1 MNDKERMDFEIEQRL
16 SSEVWD
22 ASVARR
28 VNASAKRR
36 RVSRI
41 AVFTGSF
48 AAAAL
53 AAAVLSF
60 ALMRPDAVSAEGSIV
75 LQQVRGS
82 YNVSLGIPASA
93 DVDPVDAEIDEA
105 LWSR

>member
-1 MNDKERMDFEIEQRL
+1 MNDIERMNYEIEARL
-16 SSEVWD
+16 SSELWD

-28 VNASAKRR
+28 INASARSRR
-36 RVSRI
+36 SSRI

-60 ALMRPDAVSAEGSIV
+60 ALMRPDPVSVEGAIV
-75 LQQVRGS
+75 LQQIKGS

-93 DVDPVDAEIDEA
+93 DVDPVDVEIDEA

>member
-1 MNDKERMDFEIEQRL
+1 MNDMERMNYEIEQRL
-16 SSEVWD
+16 ASELWD

-28 VNASAKRR
+28 VNVAARR
-36 RVSRI
+36 RKTQRI

-48 AAAAL
+48 AAAAI
-53 AAAVLSF
+53 AVVVLSF
-60 ALMRPDAVSAEGSIV
+60 ALMRTDPVSVEGAIV

-93 DVDPVDAEIDEA
+93 DVDPVDVEIEEA